1 MMPDHR
7 CSMSVTAAGPDGH
20 SGSARLRTVGSRTDS
35 LALFARYVA
44 LVYHSDFVL
53 ALNDDIVALRS
64 FALGISGSLSMLK
77 EAVASKAAKLLMT
90 CVCPVAG
97 TTALSLGVPQVR
109 DAVHKATQP
118 RQYAKPKT
126 RIRAVPEEGVQV
138 ASAETPCPTVTPF
151 ALSDLPPVSPV
162 PMESTPLQVAEAPPP
177 DVAVPLTPRIF
188 VPPGGGG
195 SPPPMT
201 GVPEPSTWVQLML
214 GFGLIG
220 GVARVSY
227 RKNGAS
233 AQGEAEK
240 A

>member
-1 MMPDHR
+1 
-7 CSMSVTAAGPDGH
+7 
-20 SGSARLRTVGSRTDS
+20 
-35 LALFARYVA
+35 
-44 LVYHSDFVL
+44 
-53 ALNDDIVALRS
+53 
-64 FALGISGSLSMLK
+64 MLK

-126 RIRAVPEEGVQV
+126 RIRATPEEGVQV
-138 ASAETPCPTVTPF
+138 ASADTPCPTVTPF
-151 ALSDLPPVSPV
+151 ALSNLPQQTPGTVDTP
-162 PMESTPLQVAEAPPP
+162 PLQVAEAPPP
-177 DVAVPLTPRIF
+177 DPAVPLTPTIF
-188 VPPGGGG
+188 VPPTTGV
-195 SPPPMT
+195 PPSGNMP

-220 GVARVSY
+220 GVARVTY
-227 RKNGAS
+227 RKNGARP
-233 AQGEAEK
+233 EADPQE

>member
-1 MMPDHR
+1 
-7 CSMSVTAAGPDGH
+7 
-20 SGSARLRTVGSRTDS
+20 
-35 LALFARYVA
+35 
-44 LVYHSDFVL
+44 
-53 ALNDDIVALRS
+53 
-64 FALGISGSLSMLK
+64 MLK

-126 RIRAVPEEGVQV
+126 RVRAAPEEGVQV

-151 ALSDLPPVSPV
+151 ALSNLPPVTNV
-162 PMESTPLQVAEAPPP
+162 PMDSPPIQVAEAPPP

-188 VPPGGGG
+188 VPQSVGTPNPG
-195 SPPPMT
+195 SP

-220 GVARVSY
+220 GVARVTY
-227 RKNGAS
+227 RRNGTQTDPEPQAS
-233 AQGEAEK
+233 
-240 A
+240 

>member
-1 MMPDHR
+1 
-7 CSMSVTAAGPDGH
+7 
-20 SGSARLRTVGSRTDS
+20 
-35 LALFARYVA
+35 
-44 LVYHSDFVL
+44 
-53 ALNDDIVALRS
+53 
-64 FALGISGSLSMLK
+64 
-77 EAVASKAAKLLMT
+77 MT

-126 RIRAVPEEGVQV
+126 RIRATPEEGVQV

-151 ALSDLPPVSPV
+151 ALSNLPTVSPV
-162 PMESTPLQVAEAPPP
+162 PSAPTPIQVAEAPPP
-177 DVAVPLTPRIF
+177 DPTPIPLTPTIF
-188 VPPGGGG
+188 VPPAT
-195 SPPPMT
+195 STPPDTP

-220 GVARVSY
+220 GVARVTY
-227 RKNGAS
+227 RRNGT
-233 AQGEAEK
+233 QPEGEARN

>member
-1 MMPDHR
+1 
-7 CSMSVTAAGPDGH
+7 
-20 SGSARLRTVGSRTDS
+20 
-35 LALFARYVA
+35 
-44 LVYHSDFVL
+44 
-53 ALNDDIVALRS
+53 
-64 FALGISGSLSMLK
+64 MLK

-126 RIRAVPEEGVQV
+126 RIRAMPEEGTQV

-151 ALSDLPPVSPV
+151 ALSNLPTVSP
-162 PMESTPLQVAEAPPP
+162 TPSAPTPIQVAEAPPP
-177 DVAVPLTPRIF
+177 DPAVPLTPTIF
-188 VPPGGGG
+188 VPPGT
-195 SPPPMT
+195 STPPGDQP

-220 GVARVSY
+220 GVARVTY
-227 RKNGAS
+227 RKNGT
-233 AQGEAEK
+233 QPEGEPVK
-240 A
+240 G

>member
-1 MMPDHR
+1 
-7 CSMSVTAAGPDGH
+7 
-20 SGSARLRTVGSRTDS
+20 
-35 LALFARYVA
+35 
-44 LVYHSDFVL
+44 
-53 ALNDDIVALRS
+53 
-64 FALGISGSLSMLK
+64 MLK

-126 RIRAVPEEGVQV
+126 RIRAT
-138 ASAETPCPTVTPF
+138 AEDGAQLAAADTPCPTVTPF
-151 ALSDLPPVSPV
+151 ALSDLPTISGPPVAQP
-162 PMESTPLQVAEAPPP
+162 PPIQLAEAPPP
-177 DVAVPLTPRIF
+177 SEPVVELTPRIF
-188 VPPGGGG
+188 VPPTGDPGGDF
-195 SPPPMT
+195 P

-227 RKNGAS
+227 KKNGT
-233 AQGEAEK
+233 QPKGETA
-240 A
+240 

>member
-1 MMPDHR
+1 
-7 CSMSVTAAGPDGH
+7 
-20 SGSARLRTVGSRTDS
+20 
-35 LALFARYVA
+35 
-44 LVYHSDFVL
+44 
-53 ALNDDIVALRS
+53 
-64 FALGISGSLSMLK
+64 MLK

-126 RIRAVPEEGVQV
+126 RVRAAPEEGVQV
-138 ASAETPCPTVTPF
+138 ASAESPCPSVTPF
-151 ALSDLPPVSPV
+151 ALSNLPTVSPV

-177 DVAVPLTPRIF
+177 DAAVPLTPRIF
-188 VPPGGGG
+188 VPPSGGV
-195 SPPPMT
+195 PPPDSS

-227 RKNGAS
+227 RRNGS
-233 AQGEAEK
+233 APTGEAQPS
-240 A
+240 

>member
-1 MMPDHR
+1 
-7 CSMSVTAAGPDGH
+7 
-20 SGSARLRTVGSRTDS
+20 
-35 LALFARYVA
+35 
-44 LVYHSDFVL
+44 
-53 ALNDDIVALRS
+53 
-64 FALGISGSLSMLK
+64 MLK

-126 RIRAVPEEGVQV
+126 RIRATPEDGVQV

-151 ALSDLPPVSPV
+151 ALSNLPTVSP
-162 PMESTPLQVAEAPPP
+162 TPSAPTPIQIAEAPPP
-177 DVAVPLTPRIF
+177 DPAVPLTPTIF
-188 VPPGGGG
+188 VPPSL
-195 SPPPMT
+195 SPPPGEQP

-220 GVARVSY
+220 GVARVTY
-227 RKNGAS
+227 RKNGTQPS
-233 AQGEAEK
+233 GEPVK
-240 A
+240 G

>member
-1 MMPDHR
+1 
-7 CSMSVTAAGPDGH
+7 
-20 SGSARLRTVGSRTDS
+20 
-35 LALFARYVA
+35 
-44 LVYHSDFVL
+44 
-53 ALNDDIVALRS
+53 
-64 FALGISGSLSMLK
+64 MLK

-126 RIRAVPEEGVQV
+126 RVRATPEAEGVQV
-138 ASAETPCPTVTPF
+138 AAADTPCPTVTPF
-151 ALSDLPPVSPV
+151 ALSDLPAVSAPTPVAP
-162 PMESTPLQVAEAPPP
+162 TPIQVAEAPPP
-177 DVAVPLTPRIF
+177 DTAVPLTERIF
-188 VPPGGGG
+188 VPP
-195 SPPPMT
+195 SDPMPPEDQP

-220 GVARVSY
+220 GVARVTY
-227 RKNGAS
+227 RKNGTSPATPP
-233 AQGEAEK
+233 K